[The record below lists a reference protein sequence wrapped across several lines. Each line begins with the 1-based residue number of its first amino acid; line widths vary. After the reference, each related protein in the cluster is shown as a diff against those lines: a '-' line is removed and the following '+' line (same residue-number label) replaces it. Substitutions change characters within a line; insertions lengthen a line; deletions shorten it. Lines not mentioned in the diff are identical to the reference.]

1 MMCFSSSAVFSLSW
15 HISQLAGGGE
25 GFGVSTAGVG
35 VGVGA
40 LGGDGV
46 GVSAGGFT
54 IHTEGREGV
63 GFVTGVGV

>member
-25 GFGVSTAGVG
+25 GLGVSTAGVC
-35 VGVGA
+35 GA

-54 IHTEGREGV
+54 IHTEGGEGV